1 MRNFRWLQ
9 ALWFVWF
16 SAQAAGPLRIVHG
29 TVQEMED
36 GGAAPP
42 GSSFVPGQS
51 LFFSFQ
57 VEGYQ
62 VSADKKIKVGYQTD
76 VFDPEGVRVI
86 EPIESNVDATLA
98 DEDKDWKPKVRHQI
112 VVPPIAK
119 PGTYRIVSLIKDDL
133 NGATA
138 EQSLK
143 FDVRAR
149 EVAPSSHLTVRN
161 FHFYRGEDDNTP
173 LTHPVYRPGDTVW
186 ARFDI
191 IGYKYGQA
199 NLVDVDY
206 GIAVTAENGKI
217 LFSQPEAAV
226 EKSASFYPKP
236 YIPGSMNLS
245 LQKNIRPGQ
254 YLIVLTVRDH
264 AGNQTSEAKEA
275 FHVE

>member
-9 ALWFVWF
+9 TLFFAWL

-29 TVQEMED
+29 AVQEMED

-51 LFFSFQ
+51 VFFSFH

-62 VSADKKIKVGYQTD
+62 VSADKKIKVSYQTD
-76 VFDPEGVRVI
+76 VFDPEGVRLI
-86 EPIESNVDATLA
+86 EPIESNLDSTLS
-98 DEDKDWKPKVRHQI
+98 DEDKNWKPKVRHQI
-112 VVPPIAK
+112 VIPPIAK
-119 PGTYRIVSLIKDDL
+119 SGIYKITTRIKDDL

-138 EQSLK
+138 EQSLT
-143 FDVRAR
+143 FDVRAH
-149 EVAPSSHLTVRN
+149 EVAPSERLIVRN
-161 FHFYRGEDDNTP
+161 FHFYRGEDDNNP
-173 LTHPVYRPGDTVW
+173 LTRPAYRPGDTVW

-191 IGYKYGQA
+191 IGYKYGQG

-206 GIAVTAENGKI
+206 GITVMAENGKV

-254 YLIVLTVRDH
+254 YAIVLLVQDR
-264 AGNQTSEAKEA
+264 AGKQTYEAKEA
-275 FHVE
+275 FRVE